1 MYTFTYT
8 ARMQGVYNSS
18 MAQTRRARSAK
29 DVAYEHLKDRIAS
42 IQLDDGRFLTE
53 AEIASDLGVSRTP
66 VREAFLRLEGEGLLR
81 LVPKKGAFVPPV
93 SDREMDDVME
103 TRELIEVH
111 CARKVST
118 DGTDISRDLDR
129 LLAEQ
134 GKLTSDVEA
143 FIECD
148 RRFHDLIVDAAG
160 NGLLTDLYHSLRERQ
175 LRMGVRAVV
184 GSPHRAR
191 QVIDEHRAIAR
202 ALAARKAREAEDA
215 VRTHLRATLQI
226 LKGES

>member
-1 MYTFTYT
+1 
-8 ARMQGVYNSS
+8 
-18 MAQTRRARSAK
+18 MAQRTRSAK
-29 DVAYEHLKDRIAS
+29 DLAYEHLKDRIAS
-42 IQLDDGRFLTE
+42 IELDHGLFLTE
-53 AEIASDLGVSRTP
+53 GEIASDLGVSRTP
-66 VREAFLRLEGEGLLR
+66 VREAFLRLAGEGLLR

-111 CARKVST
+111 CARRVASN
-118 DGTDISRDLDR
+118 GTDIGRDLER

-134 GKLTSDVEA
+134 GKLTGDVEA
-143 FIECD
+143 FIDCD

-160 NGLLTDLYHSLRERQ
+160 NNLLTDLYHSLRERQ

-191 QVIDEHRAIAR
+191 QVIEEHRAIAR
-202 ALAARKAREAEDA
+202 ALAGGKPRDAEDA
-215 VRTHLRATLQI
+215 VRAHLRATLGI
-226 LKGES
+226 LKGEG